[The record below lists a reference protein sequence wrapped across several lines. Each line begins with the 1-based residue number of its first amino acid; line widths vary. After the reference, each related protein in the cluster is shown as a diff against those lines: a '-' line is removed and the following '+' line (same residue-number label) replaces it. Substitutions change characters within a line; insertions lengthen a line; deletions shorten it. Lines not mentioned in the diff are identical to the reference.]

1 MLGNLSLHVLFVA
14 PSTFFGV
21 IRLSNFQRI
30 CIKKTGM
37 TNNLCPVFV
46 IYYDSCFH
54 PTEAT
59 LLEDGQ
65 S

>member
-14 PSTFFGV
+14 PSTLFGM

-37 TNNLCPVFV
+37 TNNFCPVLV
-46 IYYDSCFH
+46 IHYD
-54 PTEAT
+54 
-59 LLEDGQ
+59 
-65 S
+65 